1 MPSITLVGT
10 RGGTPIAVA
19 SMNETLFLF

>member
-1 MPSITLVGT
+1 MGT